1 MGRLVNCQEVCSHM
15 KDFKESAGMMFR
27 NAMWRGY
34 PRRMVQSVWSRFL
47 FQRWHSVDIRVKEL
61 RVWFSKV
68 WGFLAKHGA
77 RNVPNP
83 LKPALQLKDLEGSL
97 LVLGCPQRLTSS
109 SGFDAASSIS
119 VMECDF
125 PEARILTNISH
136 LNLNLTSST
145 VGSSFSVTSTSSSS
159 SSTDGSDNNAVS
171 RSSVSSRSAVRDRGG
186 SGVNSGSIS
195 GGDVE
200 KSFAAADSG
209 IAVNSSLSSSTS
221 TVIVTVEKVVEN
233 TVTVTVPVETTV
245 ERTVLVPVETTV
257 ERTVPVSVETTIER
271 TVPVSVE
278 TTVERFVQVP
288 VEKTVERLIQQLV
301 SVDRTVPVSV
311 PVTVEVSV
319 PVPVEHL
326 VSIESTVERTVEVTQ
341 VVEVPVETCI
351 DMQVRKRKV
360 RRVEPEDT
368 QTNLPLLTSNANLEL
383 QALCYD
389 VSASVSPLRGTSP
402 TLLVS
407 ANVDAELGGVYFDD
421 EIPENI
427 PISPKGQQQR
437 PHSNSPS
444 SSTSASSPRSVGAFK
459 ETRKGKQLLITD
471 FCGSAS
477 TTTSNKHGELE
488 LKSLIPHISTSSTN
502 TLVTSGSQSSQPKSQ
517 GTRGVPKKSDWNPT
531 LLAQHEEYRSATIE
545 ERRFEIWSK
554 WSRQE
559 KYYVYGVSGA
569 FFREEQRRW
578 KQREDDASRKKD
590 LTIDGDIHPNPGPCF
605 SSQWNSNTSGRWR
618 PKRREPWLKFAG
630 ARPVAADSR
639 AIPGNRQTFQVMTNH
654 SNCWRGPHG
663 PYHRQNSNQ
672 KFFFVSIFPWCK

>member
-1 MGRLVNCQEVCSHM
+1 MTVTRYIDDFWSSGVPLPPQDAYGMNYVVTAEGSSVVYLGVKVYFEERAGRLSVHTTVYDREFSYPYHIVRYPEFTSVAPQQQLGGVIMGRLVNCQEVCSHM
-15 KDFKESAGMMFR
+15 KDFKESAGMVFR

-68 WGFLAKHGA
+68 WVFLAKHGA

-83 LKPALQLKDLEGSL
+83 LKPAVPLKELEGSL

-301 SVDRTVPVSV
+301 SVDRTVPVSA
-311 PVTVEVSV
+311 
-319 PVPVEHL
+319 
-326 VSIESTVERTVEVTQ
+326 
-341 VVEVPVETCI
+341 C
-351 DMQVRKRKV
+351 DGGG
-360 RRVEPEDT
+360 
-368 QTNLPLLTSNANLEL
+368 
-383 QALCYD
+383 LC
-389 VSASVSPLRGTSP
+389 SCARGTF
-402 TLLVS
+402 
-407 ANVDAELGGVYFDD
+407 GFHRVYRGT
-421 EIPENI
+421 NC
-427 PISPKGQQQR
+427 G
-437 PHSNSPS
+437 SNS
-444 SSTSASSPRSVGAFK
+444 G
-459 ETRKGKQLLITD
+459 G
-471 FCGSAS
+471 
-477 TTTSNKHGELE
+477 
-488 LKSLIPHISTSSTN
+488 
-502 TLVTSGSQSSQPKSQ
+502 
-517 GTRGVPKKSDWNPT
+517 
-531 LLAQHEEYRSATIE
+531 
-545 ERRFEIWSK
+545 
-554 WSRQE
+554 
-559 KYYVYGVSGA
+559 
-569 FFREEQRRW
+569 
-578 KQREDDASRKKD
+578 
-590 LTIDGDIHPNPGPCF
+590 
-605 SSQWNSNTSGRWR
+605 
-618 PKRREPWLKFAG
+618 
-630 ARPVAADSR
+630 
-639 AIPGNRQTFQVMTNH
+639 
-654 SNCWRGPHG
+654 
-663 PYHRQNSNQ
+663 
-672 KFFFVSIFPWCK
+672 